1 MWQRNK
7 LKRVTAG
14 FDQCSHLIFRLLL
27 TSNFTSARKIF
38 SDVEILSIHFSKEK
52 TSLSFMLVLPHIRA
66 HTCKTALISLK
77 SKHTW
82 YNHNQGLL
90 PTSLNL
96 TRSCCS
102 HTLIILSLYCVK
114 NSPMQP
120 SWTGGIYHRN
130 LVWVYMGAHSMEHG
144 AGVCFSFAVHSLD
157 LICDKLPKWPP
168 DCSL

>member
-1 MWQRNK
+1 MFPSYFQAVTCLQFHVGSQNLFRCWNLQYSFQQR
-7 LKRVTAG
+7 
-14 FDQCSHLIFRLLL
+14 
-27 TSNFTSARKIF
+27 
-38 SDVEILSIHFSKEK
+38 KENI
-52 TSLSFMLVLPHIRA
+52 SLSFILVLPHIRA

-120 SWTGGIYHRN
+120 SQTGGIYHRN
-130 LVWVYMGAHSMEHG
+130 LVWVYMWAHSMEHE